1 MSEAKVNFEAKRA
14 KIRTQL
20 EGSEVVRLEEN
31 WMWKFHQGMLL
42 QFQIKKRK
50 SDPTKNQD
58 SAPSKRIS
66 VAPVKRGKSAS
77 AKKKVSSVVV
87 EKRSEETGYG
97 APKIPVV
104 GTSSSTART
113 EDPNCIFC
121 SELFS
126 MSRAKEKW
134 AQCTSCN
141 EWAHIECAGLAKNF
155 TAFVCDFC
163 N

>member
-20 EGSEVVRLEEN
+20 EGSKSTTRRKLNVEISPRNAASVPD
-31 WMWKFHQGMLL
+31 
-42 QFQIKKRK
+42 KKRK

-77 AKKKVSSVVV
+77 AKKKASSVVV

-141 EWAHIECAGLAKNF
+141 EWAHNECAGLAKNF